1 MDLPQRETALF
12 KTILK
17 FYEHRQYKKGLK
29 TAEQILKKFP
39 NHGETLA
46 MKGLFLNHLDR
57 KEEAY
62 DFVRKGLRNNLRSH
76 ICWHVFGLLYRSDKN
91 YEEALKC
98 YTHALKYDKENLQIL
113 RDYSLLHIQMRNYEG
128 FCDASHQLLELRP
141 QNRAFWVS
149 LAIAYHLMKNYDAA
163 INVLT
168 SYEET
173 LKEKPKGPDFENSE
187 LAMYKNMII
196 EESGDIEKALE
207 HLKEIEDVVCDRRSL
222 KEKRAQFL
230 LQLERLE
237 EAEKVYRG
245 LVDENPDCRAYID
258 GLLACRGYKKD
269 NLSGNEDSQAIELIQ
284 ELIATYPRSN
294 LLKRYPLSLVNGEQF
309 KQQVAIYLQQQL
321 RKGVPSLFVNLKDL
335 YTNSEKVKII
345 EDLLEGYLKNY
356 LETGKFTEDR
366 EDKELPTAYLWTLY
380 YLAQHYDRTQ
390 QIEKALEYIDK
401 AIEHTP
407 TMVELYM
414 TKGRILKHT
423 GDFEAAAKCLNEGR
437 ELDLQDRCI
446 NSKCTKYMLRND
458 QVSDAEKTITLF
470 TRNDSTDPLSDLV
483 DMQCMWFA
491 LESAERSNTTI
502 QVQKHFNEFTDDQFD
517 FHTYCLRKTTIRAYV
532 GLLRLEDQ
540 LRSHPYYFRAAQ
552 NAVKHYLYLHD
563 NPKKTQEEID
573 QANFANMTP
582 SEIKKYKNKQRKAAL
597 KGQQEAESKK
607 AQAKDES
614 HKNQVNKKVDED
626 PNGDKYVNSENP
638 LRDALQFLIPLQEL
652 AGNRIETHLQGFEIY
667 LRQQKYL
674 LALKALKHAHRIDA
688 QNPALHKQ
696 IVRLQQAVSAAGEL
710 HPVVRKV
717 IDQEFAEL
725 YSRDT
730 PLDKF
735 NQQFL
740 ENNKGSVPALIA
752 TSEVI
757 YLIDSSKQSEAE
769 ALLFQIANSEYEPT
783 RTLKNVSAA
792 YEALVQV
799 LKSSRGEE
807 FKEMARKWFPHGKLF
822 QSK

>member
-1 MDLPQRETALF
+1 MDLPQRETTVF

-128 FCDASHQLLELRP
+128 FSDATHQLLELRP
-141 QNRAFWVS
+141 QNRAFWIS
-149 LAIAYHLMKNYDAA
+149 LAISYHLSKNYDMAL
-163 INVLT
+163 NVLT

-173 LKEKPKGPDFENSE
+173 LKGRPKGIDFEHSE
-187 LAMYKNMII
+187 MVLYKNMII

-207 HLKEIEDVVCDRRSL
+207 HLKEIEEDVADRRSL
-222 KEKRAQFL
+222 QEKRAQFY

-237 EAEKVYRG
+237 EAEKAYRD
-245 LVDENPDCRAYID
+245 LIQENSDCRAYID
-258 GLLACRGYKKD
+258 GLLACKGYKKD
-269 NLSGNEDSQAIELIQ
+269 NLSSDEKTQALELIQ
-284 ELIATYPRSN
+284 ELVGTYPRSN
-294 LLKRYPLSLVNGEQF
+294 LLKRYPLSLVDGEQF
-309 KQQVAIYLQQQL
+309 KHQVDVYMQQQL

-335 YTNSEKVKII
+335 YTDSEKVKII
-345 EDLLEGYLKNY
+345 EDLLEGYMKTY
-356 LETGKFTEDR
+356 LECGKFTPEAA
-366 EDKELPTAYLWTLY
+366 KEPPTAYLWGLF
-380 YLAQHYDRTQ
+380 YLAQHFDRTQ
-390 QIEKALEYIDK
+390 QSEKALEYINT

-414 TKGRILKHT
+414 TKGRILKHS
-423 GDFEAAAKCLNEGR
+423 GDFEGASKCLNEGR

-458 QVSDAEKTITLF
+458 QVSDAEKTIVLF
-470 TRNDSTDPLSDLV
+470 TRADSTDPLNDLV

-491 LESAERSNTTI
+491 LESGESFARQNQI
-502 QVQKHFNEFTDDQFD
+502 GKALKRYHQVQKHFNEFTDDQFD
-517 FHTYCLRKTTIRAYV
+517 FHTYCLRKMTIRAYI

-552 NAVKHYLYLHD
+552 NAVKHYLYLYD

-582 SEIKKYKNKQRKAAL
+582 SDIKKYKNKQRKAAL
-597 KGQQEAESKK
+597 KAQQEAESKK
-607 AQAKDES
+607 AQVKEES
-614 HKNQVNKKVDED
+614 HKNQATKKVDED
-626 PNGDKYVNSENP
+626 PNGDKLASTENP
-638 LRDALQFLIPLQEL
+638 LGEALQFLTPLQEL
-652 AGNRIETHLQGFEIY
+652 AGNRIETHLLGFEIY
-667 LRQQKYL
+667 IRQSKLL
-674 LALKALKHAHRIDA
+674 LALKALKSAHRIDA
-688 QNPALHKQ
+688 QNPTLHKQ
-696 IVRLQQAVSAAGEL
+696 IIRLQQAVTGAS
-710 HPVVRKV
+710 
-717 IDQEFAEL
+717 
-725 YSRDT
+725 
-730 PLDKF
+730 
-735 NQQFL
+735 
-740 ENNKGSVPALIA
+740 
-752 TSEVI
+752 
-757 YLIDSSKQSEAE
+757 
-769 ALLFQIANSEYEPT
+769 
-783 RTLKNVSAA
+783 
-792 YEALVQV
+792 
-799 LKSSRGEE
+799 
-807 FKEMARKWFPHGKLF
+807 
-822 QSK
+822 